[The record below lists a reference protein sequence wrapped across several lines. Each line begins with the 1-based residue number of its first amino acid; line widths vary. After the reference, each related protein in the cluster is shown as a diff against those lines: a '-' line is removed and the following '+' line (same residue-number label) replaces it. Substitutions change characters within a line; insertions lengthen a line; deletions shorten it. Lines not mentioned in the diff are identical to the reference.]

1 MKKFSLKP
9 QGGSCMK
16 MFCKSWLFI
25 GLLATFCLAACSD
38 DDDKAEAPVFPA
50 KQNIVCN
57 AGETTDFTFTANTN
71 WSLASSAIWCKFK
84 SDATEEYVVSGTA
97 GTHTVTVM
105 ATDDDQKVEKASVA
119 KLELT
124 MGGETIVIGEVTRS
138 AVGTELKIF
147 DLEGNEIDKN
157 TGLKVGYDNFAQFKV
172 KANFRFA
179 ATNLPGW
186 VELQGG
192 SLVGAVDKEVTGG
205 LKIIQ
210 DENRE
215 KYPVEANIEKN
226 VITFADEE
234 GKAFYEF
241 PVYYEGMDPMDIDI
255 KLPSTASKYYW
266 VVSLD
271 GKTFKQSAGGVAG
284 TGGSTTTLKNRV
296 PFTVKALN
304 DDYEVVFVEKGAMN
318 DNLYLMD
325 ASYNEWM
332 RCEREGGKVTLIVDE
347 YVPMS
352 GQPAERVGYVLVFP
366 REEYERI
373 KDNLEEE
380 IINGKEIVNKY
391 DNANL
396 VLQFTQKE
404 IKSNEDDMSITVV
417 DGLTYLAI
425 DHTSYKGDDA
435 SHFKTTY
442 NVTSIFEIPQPVE
455 STVVQLPNKWSDI
468 KCYYFE
474 NEELVSK
481 SIIEPVTEKDISISF
496 KEIKKDVFLVISD
509 EFGNNLMVIARGSTL
524 DAGGDDNQQKIVVT
538 GGTKPAVY
546 TGSNAESLI
555 TMHNLADIWE
565 ITGTGEN
572 VEIEMP
578 SSAISSFKVYDL
590 DNGTGDIDI
599 TEEVKGTGDIE
610 WKNNPM
616 TGTPIVGTV
625 NVYYGGWSS
634 IIDRTL
640 LIVVTCEDGTIHGI
654 VVSKGN

>member
-38 DDDKAEAPVFPA
+38 DDDKAETPVFPA

-138 AVGTELKIF
+138 AVGMELKIF
-147 DLEGNEIDKN
+147 DLEGNEIDKT

-241 PVYYEGMDPMDIDI
+241 PVYYEGMDPA
-255 KLPSTASKYYW
+255 KLDLKFPTAYPTIW
-266 VVSLD
+266 IVSLD
-271 GKTFKQSAGGVAG
+271 GQKFTQKSS
-284 TGGSTTTLKNRV
+284 GGSTGDATLYKRI
-296 PFTVKALN
+296 PFTIKTLN
-304 DDYEVVFVEKGAMN
+304 DDFEIVYMEEWEDWQGKKNISLIDPSMLWMHCEGEN
-318 DNLYLMD
+318 GKINL
-325 ASYNEWM
+325 
-332 RCEREGGKVTLIVDE
+332 TVDE
-347 YVPMS
+347 YKPNTAWGEPES
-352 GQPAERVGYVLVFP
+352 RTGYVLALP
-366 REEYERI
+366 RQKYTEIEANIEGAIVENGEIKYEYEQ
-373 KDNLEEE
+373 
-380 IINGKEIVNKY
+380 KY
-391 DNANL
+391 LLIA
-396 VLQFTQKE
+396 FTQKDVKE
-404 IKSNEDDMSITVV
+404 ETDTQAFKVTYYDPSEGVMQEATCTKSKDNYGYETDEVYVIKQPNSGNQALTIDPFMEGNFEEDWTVQV
-417 DGLTYLAI
+417 FM
-425 DHTSYKGDDA
+425 GDN
-435 SHFKTTY
+435 
-442 NVTSIFEIPQPVE
+442 NVT
-455 STVVQLPNKWSDI
+455 KD
-468 KCYYFE
+468 YFE
-474 NEELVSK
+474 PMDKTFTISNNKVLTEDLHICIKQNYQNVK
-481 SIIEPVTEKDISISF
+481 VLIIT
-496 KEIKKDVFLVISD
+496 L
-509 EFGNNLMVIARGSTL
+509 NN
-524 DAGGDDNQQKIVVT
+524 
-538 GGTKPAVY
+538 
-546 TGSNAESLI
+546 
-555 TMHNLADIWE
+555 
-565 ITGTGEN
+565 
-572 VEIEMP
+572 
-578 SSAISSFKVYDL
+578 
-590 DNGTGDIDI
+590 
-599 TEEVKGTGDIE
+599 
-610 WKNNPM
+610 
-616 TGTPIVGTV
+616 
-625 NVYYGGWSS
+625 
-634 IIDRTL
+634 
-640 LIVVTCEDGTIHGI
+640 
-654 VVSKGN
+654 

>member
-38 DDDKAEAPVFPA
+38 DDDKAETPVFPA

-138 AVGTELKIF
+138 AVGMELKIF
-147 DLEGNEIDKN
+147 DLEGNEIDKT

-241 PVYYEGMDPMDIDI
+241 PVYYEGMDPA
-255 KLPSTASKYYW
+255 KLDLKFPTAYPTNW
-266 VVSLD
+266 IVSLD
-271 GKTFKQSAGGVAG
+271 GQKFTQKSS
-284 TGGSTTTLKNRV
+284 GGSTGDATLYKRI
-296 PFTVKALN
+296 PFTIKTLN
-304 DDYEVVFVEKGAMN
+304 DDFEIVYMEEWEDWQGKKNISLIDPSMLWMHCEGEN
-318 DNLYLMD
+318 GKINL
-325 ASYNEWM
+325 
-332 RCEREGGKVTLIVDE
+332 TVDE
-347 YVPMS
+347 YKPNTAWGEPES
-352 GQPAERVGYVLVFP
+352 RTGYVLALP
-366 REEYERI
+366 RQKYTEIEANIEGAIVENGEIKYEYEQ
-373 KDNLEEE
+373 
-380 IINGKEIVNKY
+380 KY
-391 DNANL
+391 LLIA
-396 VLQFTQKE
+396 FTQKDVKE
-404 IKSNEDDMSITVV
+404 ETDTQAFKVTYYDPSEGVMQEATCTKSKDNYGYETDEVYVIKQPNSGNQALTIDPFMEGNFEEDWTVQV
-417 DGLTYLAI
+417 FM
-425 DHTSYKGDDA
+425 GDN
-435 SHFKTTY
+435 
-442 NVTSIFEIPQPVE
+442 NVT
-455 STVVQLPNKWSDI
+455 KD
-468 KCYYFE
+468 YFE
-474 NEELVSK
+474 LMDKTFTISNNKVLTEDLHICIKQNYQNVK
-481 SIIEPVTEKDISISF
+481 VLIIT
-496 KEIKKDVFLVISD
+496 L
-509 EFGNNLMVIARGSTL
+509 NN
-524 DAGGDDNQQKIVVT
+524 
-538 GGTKPAVY
+538 
-546 TGSNAESLI
+546 
-555 TMHNLADIWE
+555 
-565 ITGTGEN
+565 
-572 VEIEMP
+572 
-578 SSAISSFKVYDL
+578 
-590 DNGTGDIDI
+590 
-599 TEEVKGTGDIE
+599 
-610 WKNNPM
+610 
-616 TGTPIVGTV
+616 
-625 NVYYGGWSS
+625 
-634 IIDRTL
+634 
-640 LIVVTCEDGTIHGI
+640 
-654 VVSKGN
+654 

>member
-38 DDDKAEAPVFPA
+38 DDDKAETPVFPA

-138 AVGTELKIF
+138 AVGMELKIF
-147 DLEGNEIDKN
+147 DLEGNEIDKT

-241 PVYYEGMDPMDIDI
+241 PVYYEGMDPA
-255 KLPSTASKYYW
+255 KLDLKFPTAYPTNW
-266 VVSLD
+266 IVSLD
-271 GKTFKQSAGGVAG
+271 GQKFTQKSS
-284 TGGSTTTLKNRV
+284 GGSTGDATLYKRI
-296 PFTVKALN
+296 PFTIKTLN
-304 DDYEVVFVEKGAMN
+304 DDFEIVYMEEWEDWQGKKNISLIDPSMLWMHCEGEN
-318 DNLYLMD
+318 GKINL
-325 ASYNEWM
+325 
-332 RCEREGGKVTLIVDE
+332 TVDE
-347 YVPMS
+347 YKPNTAWGEPES
-352 GQPAERVGYVLVFP
+352 RTGYVLALP
-366 REEYERI
+366 RQKYTEIEANIEGAIVENGEIKYEYEQ
-373 KDNLEEE
+373 
-380 IINGKEIVNKY
+380 KY
-391 DNANL
+391 LLIA
-396 VLQFTQKE
+396 FTQKDVKE
-404 IKSNEDDMSITVV
+404 ETDTQAFKVTYYDPSEGVMQEATCTKSKDNYGYETDEVYVIKQPNSGNQALTIDPFMEGNFEEDWTVQV
-417 DGLTYLAI
+417 FM
-425 DHTSYKGDDA
+425 GDN
-435 SHFKTTY
+435 
-442 NVTSIFEIPQPVE
+442 NVT
-455 STVVQLPNKWSDI
+455 KD
-468 KCYYFE
+468 YFE
-474 NEELVSK
+474 PMDKTFTISNNKVLTEDLHICIKQNYQNVK
-481 SIIEPVTEKDISISF
+481 VLIIT
-496 KEIKKDVFLVISD
+496 L
-509 EFGNNLMVIARGSTL
+509 NN
-524 DAGGDDNQQKIVVT
+524 
-538 GGTKPAVY
+538 
-546 TGSNAESLI
+546 
-555 TMHNLADIWE
+555 
-565 ITGTGEN
+565 
-572 VEIEMP
+572 
-578 SSAISSFKVYDL
+578 
-590 DNGTGDIDI
+590 
-599 TEEVKGTGDIE
+599 
-610 WKNNPM
+610 
-616 TGTPIVGTV
+616 
-625 NVYYGGWSS
+625 
-634 IIDRTL
+634 
-640 LIVVTCEDGTIHGI
+640 
-654 VVSKGN
+654 

>member
-38 DDDKAEAPVFPA
+38 DDDKAETPVFPA

-105 ATDDDQKVEKASVA
+105 ATDDDQKIEKASVA

-124 MGGETIVIGEVTRS
+124 MDGETIVIGEVTRS

-147 DLEGNEIDKN
+147 DLEGNEIDKT

-241 PVYYEGMDPMDIDI
+241 PVYYEGMDPA
-255 KLPSTASKYYW
+255 KLDLKFPTAYPTNW
-266 VVSLD
+266 IVSLD
-271 GKTFKQSAGGVAG
+271 GQKFTQKSS
-284 TGGSTTTLKNRV
+284 GGSTGDATLYKRI
-296 PFTVKALN
+296 PFTIKTLN
-304 DDYEVVFVEKGAMN
+304 DDFEIVYMEEWEDWQGKKNISLIDPSMLWMHCEGEN
-318 DNLYLMD
+318 GKINL
-325 ASYNEWM
+325 
-332 RCEREGGKVTLIVDE
+332 TVDE
-347 YVPMS
+347 YKPNTAWGEPES
-352 GQPAERVGYVLVFP
+352 RTGYVLALP
-366 REEYERI
+366 RQKYTEIEANIEGAIVENGEIKYEYEQ
-373 KDNLEEE
+373 
-380 IINGKEIVNKY
+380 KY
-391 DNANL
+391 LLIA
-396 VLQFTQKE
+396 FTQKDVKE
-404 IKSNEDDMSITVV
+404 ETDTQAFKVTYYDPSEGVMQEATCTKSKDNYGYETDEVYVIKQPNSGNQALTIDPFMEGNFEEDWTVQV
-417 DGLTYLAI
+417 FM
-425 DHTSYKGDDA
+425 GDN
-435 SHFKTTY
+435 
-442 NVTSIFEIPQPVE
+442 NVTKDYFGPMDKTFTISNNKVLTEDLHICIKQNYQNVKVLII
-455 STVVQLPNKWSDI
+455 TPN
-468 KCYYFE
+468 
-474 NEELVSK
+474 N
-481 SIIEPVTEKDISISF
+481 
-496 KEIKKDVFLVISD
+496 
-509 EFGNNLMVIARGSTL
+509 
-524 DAGGDDNQQKIVVT
+524 
-538 GGTKPAVY
+538 
-546 TGSNAESLI
+546 
-555 TMHNLADIWE
+555 
-565 ITGTGEN
+565 
-572 VEIEMP
+572 
-578 SSAISSFKVYDL
+578 
-590 DNGTGDIDI
+590 
-599 TEEVKGTGDIE
+599 
-610 WKNNPM
+610 
-616 TGTPIVGTV
+616 
-625 NVYYGGWSS
+625 
-634 IIDRTL
+634 
-640 LIVVTCEDGTIHGI
+640 
-654 VVSKGN
+654 

>member
-38 DDDKAEAPVFPA
+38 DDDKAETPVFPA

-105 ATDDDQKVEKASVA
+105 ATDDDQKIEKASVA

-124 MGGETIVIGEVTRS
+124 MDGETIVIGEVTRS

-147 DLEGNEIDKN
+147 DLEGNEIDKT

-241 PVYYEGMDPMDIDI
+241 PVYYEGMDPA
-255 KLPSTASKYYW
+255 KLDLKFPTAYPTNW
-266 VVSLD
+266 IVSLD
-271 GKTFKQSAGGVAG
+271 GQKFTQKSS
-284 TGGSTTTLKNRV
+284 GGSTGDATLYKRI
-296 PFTVKALN
+296 PFTIKTLN
-304 DDYEVVFVEKGAMN
+304 DDFEIVYMEEWEDWQGKKNISLIDPSMLWMHCEGEN
-318 DNLYLMD
+318 GKINL
-325 ASYNEWM
+325 
-332 RCEREGGKVTLIVDE
+332 TVDE
-347 YVPMS
+347 YKPNTAWGEPES
-352 GQPAERVGYVLVFP
+352 RTGYVLALP
-366 REEYERI
+366 RQKYTEIEANIEGAIVENGEIKYEYEQ
-373 KDNLEEE
+373 
-380 IINGKEIVNKY
+380 KY
-391 DNANL
+391 LLIA
-396 VLQFTQKE
+396 FTQKDVKE
-404 IKSNEDDMSITVV
+404 ETDTQAFKVTYYDPSEGGMQEATCTKSKDNYGYETDEVYVIKQPNSGNQALTIDPFMEGNFEEDWTVQV
-417 DGLTYLAI
+417 FM
-425 DHTSYKGDDA
+425 GDN
-435 SHFKTTY
+435 
-442 NVTSIFEIPQPVE
+442 NVT
-455 STVVQLPNKWSDI
+455 KD
-468 KCYYFE
+468 YFE
-474 NEELVSK
+474 PMDKTFTISNNKVLTEDLHICIKQNYQNVK
-481 SIIEPVTEKDISISF
+481 VLIIT
-496 KEIKKDVFLVISD
+496 L
-509 EFGNNLMVIARGSTL
+509 NN
-524 DAGGDDNQQKIVVT
+524 
-538 GGTKPAVY
+538 
-546 TGSNAESLI
+546 
-555 TMHNLADIWE
+555 
-565 ITGTGEN
+565 
-572 VEIEMP
+572 
-578 SSAISSFKVYDL
+578 
-590 DNGTGDIDI
+590 
-599 TEEVKGTGDIE
+599 
-610 WKNNPM
+610 
-616 TGTPIVGTV
+616 
-625 NVYYGGWSS
+625 
-634 IIDRTL
+634 
-640 LIVVTCEDGTIHGI
+640 
-654 VVSKGN
+654 

>member
-38 DDDKAEAPVFPA
+38 DDDKAETPVFPA

-105 ATDDDQKVEKASVA
+105 ATGDDQKVDKASVA

-124 MGGETIVIGEVTRS
+124 MGGQTIVISEVTRS
-138 AVGTELKIF
+138 AVGMELKIF

-241 PVYYEGMDPMDIDI
+241 PVYYEGMDPAKLDL
-255 KLPSTASKYYW
+255 KLPTAYPTNW
-266 VVSLD
+266 IVSLD
-271 GKTFKQSAGGVAG
+271 GQKFTQKSS
-284 TGGSTTTLKNRV
+284 GGSTGDATLYKRI
-296 PFTVKALN
+296 PFTIKTLN
-304 DDYEVVFVEKGAMN
+304 DDFEIVYMEECEDWQGKKNISLIDPSMLWMHCEGENGKMN
-318 DNLYLMD
+318 LTVDK
-325 ASYNEWM
+325 YNPNTSWGEPES
-332 RCEREGGKVTLIVDE
+332 RT
-347 YVPMS
+347 
-352 GQPAERVGYVLVFP
+352 GYVLALP
-366 REEYERI
+366 RQKYTEIGANIEGAIVENGEIKYEYEQ
-373 KDNLEEE
+373 
-380 IINGKEIVNKY
+380 KY
-391 DNANL
+391 LLIA
-396 VLQFTQKE
+396 FTQKDVKE
-404 IKSNEDDMSITVV
+404 ESDTQAFKVTYYDPSEGFMQEATCTKSKDNYGYETDEVYVIKQPNSGTYGITINPFMDGDFEKDWSVQVFMGDED
-417 DGLTYLAI
+417 
-425 DHTSYKGDDA
+425 
-435 SHFKTTY
+435 
-442 NVTSIFEIPQPVE
+442 VTSDYLGGGQP
-455 STVVQLPNKWSDI
+455 
-468 KCYYFE
+468 
-474 NEELVSK
+474 
-481 SIIEPVTEKDISISF
+481 
-496 KEIKKDVFLVISD
+496 
-509 EFGNNLMVIARGSTL
+509 EFTI
-524 DAGGDDNQQKIVVT
+524 
-538 GGTKPAVY
+538 
-546 TGSNAESLI
+546 SNATPLTEDLHICIKQNYQNVKVLI
-555 TMHNLADIWE
+555 
-565 ITGTGEN
+565 IT
-572 VEIEMP
+572 P
-578 SSAISSFKVYDL
+578 
-590 DNGTGDIDI
+590 
-599 TEEVKGTGDIE
+599 
-610 WKNNPM
+610 NN
-616 TGTPIVGTV
+616 
-625 NVYYGGWSS
+625 
-634 IIDRTL
+634 
-640 LIVVTCEDGTIHGI
+640 
-654 VVSKGN
+654 

>member
-38 DDDKAEAPVFPA
+38 DDDKAETPVFPA

-138 AVGTELKIF
+138 AVGMELKIF
-147 DLEGNEIDKN
+147 DLEGNEIDKT

-241 PVYYEGMDPMDIDI
+241 PVYYEGMDPA
-255 KLPSTASKYYW
+255 KLDLKFPTAYPTNW
-266 VVSLD
+266 IVSLD
-271 GKTFKQSAGGVAG
+271 GQKFTQKSS
-284 TGGSTTTLKNRV
+284 GGSTGDATLYKRI
-296 PFTVKALN
+296 PFTIKTLN
-304 DDYEVVFVEKGAMN
+304 DDFEIVYMEEWEDWQGKKNISLIDPSMLWMHCEGEN
-318 DNLYLMD
+318 GKINL
-325 ASYNEWM
+325 
-332 RCEREGGKVTLIVDE
+332 TVDE
-347 YVPMS
+347 YKPNTAWGEPES
-352 GQPAERVGYVLVFP
+352 RTGYVLALP
-366 REEYERI
+366 RQKYTEIEANIEGAIVENGEIKYEYEQ
-373 KDNLEEE
+373 
-380 IINGKEIVNKY
+380 KY
-391 DNANL
+391 LLIA
-396 VLQFTQKE
+396 FTQKDVKE
-404 IKSNEDDMSITVV
+404 ETDTQAFKVTYYDPSEGVMQEATCTKSKDNYGYETDEVYVIKQPNSGNQALTIDPFMEGNFEEDWTVQVFMGDNNVTKDYFEPMDKTFTISNNKVLTEDLHICIKQNYQNVKVLSIT
-417 DGLTYLAI
+417 L
-425 DHTSYKGDDA
+425 
-435 SHFKTTY
+435 
-442 NVTSIFEIPQPVE
+442 
-455 STVVQLPNKWSDI
+455 
-468 KCYYFE
+468 
-474 NEELVSK
+474 
-481 SIIEPVTEKDISISF
+481 
-496 KEIKKDVFLVISD
+496 
-509 EFGNNLMVIARGSTL
+509 NN
-524 DAGGDDNQQKIVVT
+524 
-538 GGTKPAVY
+538 
-546 TGSNAESLI
+546 
-555 TMHNLADIWE
+555 
-565 ITGTGEN
+565 
-572 VEIEMP
+572 
-578 SSAISSFKVYDL
+578 
-590 DNGTGDIDI
+590 
-599 TEEVKGTGDIE
+599 
-610 WKNNPM
+610 
-616 TGTPIVGTV
+616 
-625 NVYYGGWSS
+625 
-634 IIDRTL
+634 
-640 LIVVTCEDGTIHGI
+640 
-654 VVSKGN
+654 

>member
-38 DDDKAEAPVFPA
+38 DDDKAETPVFPA

-138 AVGTELKIF
+138 AVGMELKIF
-147 DLEGNEIDKN
+147 DLEGNEIDKT

-241 PVYYEGMDPMDIDI
+241 PVYYEGMDPA
-255 KLPSTASKYYW
+255 KLDLKFPTAYPTNW
-266 VVSLD
+266 IVSLD
-271 GKTFKQSAGGVAG
+271 GQKFTQKSS
-284 TGGSTTTLKNRV
+284 GGSTGDATLYKRI
-296 PFTVKALN
+296 PFTIKTLN
-304 DDYEVVFVEKGAMN
+304 DDFEIVYMEEWEDWQGKKNISLIDPSMLWMHCEGEN
-318 DNLYLMD
+318 GKINL
-325 ASYNEWM
+325 
-332 RCEREGGKVTLIVDE
+332 TVDE
-347 YVPMS
+347 YKPNTAWGEPES
-352 GQPAERVGYVLVFP
+352 RTGYVLALP
-366 REEYERI
+366 RQKYTEIEANIEGAIVENGEIKYEYEQ
-373 KDNLEEE
+373 
-380 IINGKEIVNKY
+380 KY
-391 DNANL
+391 LLIA
-396 VLQFTQKE
+396 FTQKDVKE
-404 IKSNEDDMSITVV
+404 ETDTQAFKVTYYDPSEGVMQEATCTKSKDNYGYETDEVYVIKQPNSGNLALTIDPFMEGNFEEDWTVQV
-417 DGLTYLAI
+417 FM
-425 DHTSYKGDDA
+425 GDN
-435 SHFKTTY
+435 
-442 NVTSIFEIPQPVE
+442 NVT
-455 STVVQLPNKWSDI
+455 KD
-468 KCYYFE
+468 YFE
-474 NEELVSK
+474 PMDKTFTISNNKVLTEDLHICIKQNYQNVK
-481 SIIEPVTEKDISISF
+481 VLIIT
-496 KEIKKDVFLVISD
+496 L
-509 EFGNNLMVIARGSTL
+509 NN
-524 DAGGDDNQQKIVVT
+524 
-538 GGTKPAVY
+538 
-546 TGSNAESLI
+546 
-555 TMHNLADIWE
+555 
-565 ITGTGEN
+565 
-572 VEIEMP
+572 
-578 SSAISSFKVYDL
+578 
-590 DNGTGDIDI
+590 
-599 TEEVKGTGDIE
+599 
-610 WKNNPM
+610 
-616 TGTPIVGTV
+616 
-625 NVYYGGWSS
+625 
-634 IIDRTL
+634 
-640 LIVVTCEDGTIHGI
+640 
-654 VVSKGN
+654 

>member
-38 DDDKAEAPVFPA
+38 DDDKAETPVFPA

-138 AVGTELKIF
+138 AVGMELKIF
-147 DLEGNEIDKN
+147 DLEGNEIDKT

-241 PVYYEGMDPMDIDI
+241 PVYYEGMDPA
-255 KLPSTASKYYW
+255 KLDLKFPTAYPTNW
-266 VVSLD
+266 IVSLD
-271 GKTFKQSAGGVAG
+271 GQKFTQKSS
-284 TGGSTTTLKNRV
+284 GGSTGDATLYKRI
-296 PFTVKALN
+296 PFTIKTLN
-304 DDYEVVFVEKGAMN
+304 DDFEIVYMEEWEDWQGKKNISLIDPSMLWMHCEGEN
-318 DNLYLMD
+318 GKINL
-325 ASYNEWM
+325 
-332 RCEREGGKVTLIVDE
+332 TVDE
-347 YVPMS
+347 YKPNTAWGEPES
-352 GQPAERVGYVLVFP
+352 RTGYVLALP
-366 REEYERI
+366 RQKYTEIEANIEGAIVENGEIKHEYEQ
-373 KDNLEEE
+373 
-380 IINGKEIVNKY
+380 KY
-391 DNANL
+391 LLIA
-396 VLQFTQKE
+396 FTQKDVKE
-404 IKSNEDDMSITVV
+404 ETDTQAFKVTYYDPSEGVMQEATCTKSKDNYGYETDEVYVIKQPNSGNQALTIDPFMEGNFEEDWTVQV
-417 DGLTYLAI
+417 FM
-425 DHTSYKGDDA
+425 GDN
-435 SHFKTTY
+435 
-442 NVTSIFEIPQPVE
+442 NVT
-455 STVVQLPNKWSDI
+455 KD
-468 KCYYFE
+468 YFE
-474 NEELVSK
+474 PMDKTFTISNNKVLTEDLHICIKQNYQNVK
-481 SIIEPVTEKDISISF
+481 VLIIT
-496 KEIKKDVFLVISD
+496 L
-509 EFGNNLMVIARGSTL
+509 NN
-524 DAGGDDNQQKIVVT
+524 
-538 GGTKPAVY
+538 
-546 TGSNAESLI
+546 
-555 TMHNLADIWE
+555 
-565 ITGTGEN
+565 
-572 VEIEMP
+572 
-578 SSAISSFKVYDL
+578 
-590 DNGTGDIDI
+590 
-599 TEEVKGTGDIE
+599 
-610 WKNNPM
+610 
-616 TGTPIVGTV
+616 
-625 NVYYGGWSS
+625 
-634 IIDRTL
+634 
-640 LIVVTCEDGTIHGI
+640 
-654 VVSKGN
+654 

>member
-16 MFCKSWLFI
+16 MFSKSWLFI

-38 DDDKAEAPVFPA
+38 DDDKSETPVFPA

-57 AGETTDFTFTANTN
+57 EGETTDFTFTANTN

-105 ATDDDQKVEKASVA
+105 ATGDDQKVDKASVA

-124 MGGETIVIGEVTRS
+124 MGGQTIVIGEVTRS
-138 AVGTELKIF
+138 AVGSELKIF
-147 DLEGNEIDKN
+147 DLEGNEIDKS

-186 VELQGG
+186 VELEGG
-192 SLVGAVDKEVTGG
+192 SLVGTVDKEVKGG

-215 KYPVEANIEKN
+215 KYVVEANIEKD

-234 GKAFYEF
+234 GKAYYKF
-241 PVYYEGMDPMDIDI
+241 PVYYEGMTDD
-255 KLPSTASKYYW
+255 KTEVKAPSTNKYYW
-266 VVSLD
+266 TVSLD
-271 GKTFKQSAGGVAG
+271 GKTFKQSSGGVSG

-296 PFTVKALN
+296 PFTVKTWEDKYKIVFIESGN
-304 DDYEVVFVEKGAMN
+304 DGG
-318 DNLYLMD
+318 LYIMD
-325 ASYNEWM
+325 EEYGWM
-332 RCEREGGKVTLIVDE
+332 RCEGEKGNLTLIVDE
-347 YVPMS
+347 FEPLPYPGM
-352 GQPAERVGYVLVFP
+352 PKERIGYVLAFSQK
-366 REEYERI
+366 EYDTI
-373 KDNLEEE
+373 LAKDGGLES
-380 IINGKEIVNKY
+380 IIVGEDIDY
-391 DNANL
+391 IYHQSNL

-404 IKSNEDDMSITVV
+404 IKSSGDDISITVV
-417 DGLTYLAI
+417 DGPTYSTI
-425 DHTSYKGDDA
+425 DYTSYKGDDA

-442 NVTSIFEIPQPVE
+442 NVTSIFEIPQPTE
-455 STVVQLPNKWSDI
+455 STIIQFPNALVDI
-468 KCYYFE
+468 TCYYFE
-474 NEELVSK
+474 GEQL
-481 SIIEPVTEKDISISF
+481 VTERIMEPGENNITVSF
-496 KEIKKDVFLVISD
+496 KTLKKDVFFIISD
-509 EFGNNLMVIARGSTL
+509 ELGNNLMVIARGSTL
-524 DAGGDDNQQKIVVT
+524 DAGGDDGQQGFVVT
-538 GGTKPAVY
+538 GGTKPKVY
-546 TGSNAESLI
+546 AGSNAESLI

-599 TEEVKGTGDIE
+599 TEEVKGTEDIV

-616 TGTPIVGTV
+616 TGTPMVGTV

-640 LIVVTCEDGTIHGI
+640 LIVVTCEDSTIHGI

>member
-38 DDDKAEAPVFPA
+38 DDDKAETPVFPA

-138 AVGTELKIF
+138 AVGMELKIF
-147 DLEGNEIDKN
+147 DLEGNEIDKT

-241 PVYYEGMDPMDIDI
+241 PVYYEGMDPA
-255 KLPSTASKYYW
+255 KLDLKFPTAYPTNW
-266 VVSLD
+266 IVSLD
-271 GKTFKQSAGGVAG
+271 GQKFTQKSS
-284 TGGSTTTLKNRV
+284 GGSTGDATLYKRI
-296 PFTVKALN
+296 PFTIKTLN
-304 DDYEVVFVEKGAMN
+304 DDFEIVYMEEWEDWQGKKNISLIDPSMLWMHCEGEN
-318 DNLYLMD
+318 GKINL
-325 ASYNEWM
+325 
-332 RCEREGGKVTLIVDE
+332 TVDE
-347 YVPMS
+347 YKPNTAWGEPES
-352 GQPAERVGYVLVFP
+352 RTGYVLALP
-366 REEYERI
+366 RQKYTEIEANIEGAIVENSEIKYEYEQ
-373 KDNLEEE
+373 
-380 IINGKEIVNKY
+380 KY
-391 DNANL
+391 LLIA
-396 VLQFTQKE
+396 FTQKDVKE
-404 IKSNEDDMSITVV
+404 ETDTQAFKVTYYDPSEGVMQEATCTKSKDNYGYETDEVYVIKQPNSGNQALTIDPFMEGNFEEDWTVQV
-417 DGLTYLAI
+417 FM
-425 DHTSYKGDDA
+425 GDN
-435 SHFKTTY
+435 
-442 NVTSIFEIPQPVE
+442 NVT
-455 STVVQLPNKWSDI
+455 KD
-468 KCYYFE
+468 YFE
-474 NEELVSK
+474 PMDKTFTISNNKVLTEDLHICIKQNYQNVK
-481 SIIEPVTEKDISISF
+481 VLIIT
-496 KEIKKDVFLVISD
+496 L
-509 EFGNNLMVIARGSTL
+509 NN
-524 DAGGDDNQQKIVVT
+524 
-538 GGTKPAVY
+538 
-546 TGSNAESLI
+546 
-555 TMHNLADIWE
+555 
-565 ITGTGEN
+565 
-572 VEIEMP
+572 
-578 SSAISSFKVYDL
+578 
-590 DNGTGDIDI
+590 
-599 TEEVKGTGDIE
+599 
-610 WKNNPM
+610 
-616 TGTPIVGTV
+616 
-625 NVYYGGWSS
+625 
-634 IIDRTL
+634 
-640 LIVVTCEDGTIHGI
+640 
-654 VVSKGN
+654 

>member
-38 DDDKAEAPVFPA
+38 DDDKAETPVFPA

-105 ATDDDQKVEKASVA
+105 ATDDDQKIEKASVA

-124 MGGETIVIGEVTRS
+124 MDGETIVIGEVTRS

-147 DLEGNEIDKN
+147 DLEGNEIDKT

-241 PVYYEGMDPMDIDI
+241 PVYYEGMDPA
-255 KLPSTASKYYW
+255 KLDLKFPTAYPTNW
-266 VVSLD
+266 IVSLD
-271 GKTFKQSAGGVAG
+271 GQKFTQKSS
-284 TGGSTTTLKNRV
+284 GGSTGDATLYKRI
-296 PFTVKALN
+296 PFTIKTLN
-304 DDYEVVFVEKGAMN
+304 DDFEIVYMEEWEDWQGKKNISLIDPSMLWMHCEGEN
-318 DNLYLMD
+318 GKINL
-325 ASYNEWM
+325 
-332 RCEREGGKVTLIVDE
+332 TVDE
-347 YVPMS
+347 YKPNTAWGEPES
-352 GQPAERVGYVLVFP
+352 RTGYVLALP
-366 REEYERI
+366 RQKYTEIEANIEGAIVENGEIKYEYEQ
-373 KDNLEEE
+373 
-380 IINGKEIVNKY
+380 KY
-391 DNANL
+391 LLIA
-396 VLQFTQKE
+396 FTQKDVKE
-404 IKSNEDDMSITVV
+404 ETDTQAFKVTYYDPSEGVMQEATCTKSKDNYGYETDEVYVIKQPNSGNQALTIDPFMEGNFEEDWTVQV
-417 DGLTYLAI
+417 FM
-425 DHTSYKGDDA
+425 GDN
-435 SHFKTTY
+435 S
-442 NVTSIFEIPQPVE
+442 VT
-455 STVVQLPNKWSDI
+455 KD
-468 KCYYFE
+468 YFE
-474 NEELVSK
+474 PMDKTFTISNNKVLTEDLHICIKQNYQNVK
-481 SIIEPVTEKDISISF
+481 VLIITP
-496 KEIKKDVFLVISD
+496 
-509 EFGNNLMVIARGSTL
+509 NN
-524 DAGGDDNQQKIVVT
+524 
-538 GGTKPAVY
+538 
-546 TGSNAESLI
+546 
-555 TMHNLADIWE
+555 
-565 ITGTGEN
+565 
-572 VEIEMP
+572 
-578 SSAISSFKVYDL
+578 
-590 DNGTGDIDI
+590 
-599 TEEVKGTGDIE
+599 
-610 WKNNPM
+610 
-616 TGTPIVGTV
+616 
-625 NVYYGGWSS
+625 
-634 IIDRTL
+634 
-640 LIVVTCEDGTIHGI
+640 
-654 VVSKGN
+654 

>member
-38 DDDKAEAPVFPA
+38 DDDKAETPVFPA

-138 AVGTELKIF
+138 AVGMELKIF
-147 DLEGNEIDKN
+147 DLEGNEIDKT

-241 PVYYEGMDPMDIDI
+241 PVYYEGLDPA
-255 KLPSTASKYYW
+255 KLDLKFPTAYPTNW
-266 VVSLD
+266 IVSLD
-271 GKTFKQSAGGVAG
+271 GQKFTQKSS
-284 TGGSTTTLKNRV
+284 GGSTGDATLYKRI
-296 PFTVKALN
+296 PFTIKTLN
-304 DDYEVVFVEKGAMN
+304 DDFEIVYMEEWEDWQGKKNISLIDPSMLWMHCEGEN
-318 DNLYLMD
+318 GKINL
-325 ASYNEWM
+325 
-332 RCEREGGKVTLIVDE
+332 TVDE
-347 YVPMS
+347 YKPNTAWGEPES
-352 GQPAERVGYVLVFP
+352 RTGYVLALP
-366 REEYERI
+366 RQKYTEIEANIEGAIVENGEIKYEYEQ
-373 KDNLEEE
+373 
-380 IINGKEIVNKY
+380 KY
-391 DNANL
+391 LLIA
-396 VLQFTQKE
+396 FTQKDVKE
-404 IKSNEDDMSITVV
+404 ETDTQAFKVTYYDPSEGVMQEATCTKSKDNYGYETDEVYVIKQPNSGNQALTIDPFMEGNFEEDWTVQV
-417 DGLTYLAI
+417 FM
-425 DHTSYKGDDA
+425 GDN
-435 SHFKTTY
+435 
-442 NVTSIFEIPQPVE
+442 NVT
-455 STVVQLPNKWSDI
+455 KD
-468 KCYYFE
+468 YFE
-474 NEELVSK
+474 PMDKTFTISNNKVLTEDLHICIKQNYQNVK
-481 SIIEPVTEKDISISF
+481 VLIIT
-496 KEIKKDVFLVISD
+496 L
-509 EFGNNLMVIARGSTL
+509 NN
-524 DAGGDDNQQKIVVT
+524 
-538 GGTKPAVY
+538 
-546 TGSNAESLI
+546 
-555 TMHNLADIWE
+555 
-565 ITGTGEN
+565 
-572 VEIEMP
+572 
-578 SSAISSFKVYDL
+578 
-590 DNGTGDIDI
+590 
-599 TEEVKGTGDIE
+599 
-610 WKNNPM
+610 
-616 TGTPIVGTV
+616 
-625 NVYYGGWSS
+625 
-634 IIDRTL
+634 
-640 LIVVTCEDGTIHGI
+640 
-654 VVSKGN
+654 

>member
-38 DDDKAEAPVFPA
+38 DDDKAETPVFPA

-138 AVGTELKIF
+138 AVGMELKIF
-147 DLEGNEIDKN
+147 DLEGNEIDKT

-241 PVYYEGMDPMDIDI
+241 PVYYEGMDPA
-255 KLPSTASKYYW
+255 KLDLKFPTAYPTNW
-266 VVSLD
+266 IVSLD
-271 GKTFKQSAGGVAG
+271 GQKFTQKSS
-284 TGGSTTTLKNRV
+284 GGSTGDATLYKRI
-296 PFTVKALN
+296 PFTIKTLN
-304 DDYEVVFVEKGAMN
+304 DDFEIVYMEEWEDWQGKKNISLIDPSMLWMHCEGEN
-318 DNLYLMD
+318 GKINL
-325 ASYNEWM
+325 
-332 RCEREGGKVTLIVDE
+332 TVDE
-347 YVPMS
+347 YKPNTAWGEPES
-352 GQPAERVGYVLVFP
+352 RTGYVLALP
-366 REEYERI
+366 RQKYTEIEANIEGAIVENGEIKYEYEQ
-373 KDNLEEE
+373 
-380 IINGKEIVNKY
+380 KY
-391 DNANL
+391 LLIA
-396 VLQFTQKE
+396 FTQKDVKE
-404 IKSNEDDMSITVV
+404 ETDTQAFKVTYYDPSEGVMQEATCTKSKDNYGYETDEVYVIKQPNSGNQALTIDPFMEGNFEEDWTVQV
-417 DGLTYLAI
+417 FM
-425 DHTSYKGDDA
+425 GDN
-435 SHFKTTY
+435 
-442 NVTSIFEIPQPVE
+442 NVT
-455 STVVQLPNKWSDI
+455 KD
-468 KCYYFE
+468 YFE
-474 NEELVSK
+474 RMDKTFTISNNKVLTEDLHICIKQNYQNVK
-481 SIIEPVTEKDISISF
+481 VLIIT
-496 KEIKKDVFLVISD
+496 L
-509 EFGNNLMVIARGSTL
+509 NN
-524 DAGGDDNQQKIVVT
+524 
-538 GGTKPAVY
+538 
-546 TGSNAESLI
+546 
-555 TMHNLADIWE
+555 
-565 ITGTGEN
+565 
-572 VEIEMP
+572 
-578 SSAISSFKVYDL
+578 
-590 DNGTGDIDI
+590 
-599 TEEVKGTGDIE
+599 
-610 WKNNPM
+610 
-616 TGTPIVGTV
+616 
-625 NVYYGGWSS
+625 
-634 IIDRTL
+634 
-640 LIVVTCEDGTIHGI
+640 
-654 VVSKGN
+654 

>member
-38 DDDKAEAPVFPA
+38 DDDKAETPVFPA

-138 AVGTELKIF
+138 AVGMELKIF
-147 DLEGNEIDKN
+147 DLEGNEIDKT

-241 PVYYEGMDPMDIDI
+241 PVYYEGMDPA
-255 KLPSTASKYYW
+255 KLDLKFPTAYPTNW
-266 VVSLD
+266 IVSLD
-271 GKTFKQSAGGVAG
+271 GQKFTQKSS
-284 TGGSTTTLKNRV
+284 GGSTGDATLYKRI
-296 PFTVKALN
+296 PFTIKTLN
-304 DDYEVVFVEKGAMN
+304 DDFEIVYMEEWEDWQGKKNISLIDPSMLWMHCEGEN
-318 DNLYLMD
+318 GKINL
-325 ASYNEWM
+325 
-332 RCEREGGKVTLIVDE
+332 TVDE
-347 YVPMS
+347 YKPNTAWGEPES
-352 GQPAERVGYVLVFP
+352 RTGYVLALP
-366 REEYERI
+366 RQKYTEIEANIEGAIVENGEIKYEYEQ
-373 KDNLEEE
+373 
-380 IINGKEIVNKY
+380 KY
-391 DNANL
+391 LLIA
-396 VLQFTQKE
+396 FTQKDVKE
-404 IKSNEDDMSITVV
+404 ETDTQAFKVTYYDPSEGGMQEATCTKSKDNYGYETDEVYVIKQPNSGNQALTIDPFMEGNFEEDWTVQV
-417 DGLTYLAI
+417 FM
-425 DHTSYKGDDA
+425 GDN
-435 SHFKTTY
+435 
-442 NVTSIFEIPQPVE
+442 NVT
-455 STVVQLPNKWSDI
+455 KD
-468 KCYYFE
+468 YFE
-474 NEELVSK
+474 PMDKTFTISNNKVLTEDLHICIKQNYQNVK
-481 SIIEPVTEKDISISF
+481 VLIIT
-496 KEIKKDVFLVISD
+496 L
-509 EFGNNLMVIARGSTL
+509 NN
-524 DAGGDDNQQKIVVT
+524 
-538 GGTKPAVY
+538 
-546 TGSNAESLI
+546 
-555 TMHNLADIWE
+555 
-565 ITGTGEN
+565 
-572 VEIEMP
+572 
-578 SSAISSFKVYDL
+578 
-590 DNGTGDIDI
+590 
-599 TEEVKGTGDIE
+599 
-610 WKNNPM
+610 
-616 TGTPIVGTV
+616 
-625 NVYYGGWSS
+625 
-634 IIDRTL
+634 
-640 LIVVTCEDGTIHGI
+640 
-654 VVSKGN
+654 

>member
-38 DDDKAEAPVFPA
+38 DDDKAETPVFPA

-138 AVGTELKIF
+138 AVGMELKIF
-147 DLEGNEIDKN
+147 DLEGNEIDKT

-241 PVYYEGMDPMDIDI
+241 PVYYEGMDPA
-255 KLPSTASKYYW
+255 KLDLKFPTAYPTNW
-266 VVSLD
+266 IVSLD
-271 GKTFKQSAGGVAG
+271 GQKFTQKSS
-284 TGGSTTTLKNRV
+284 GGSTGDATLYKRI
-296 PFTVKALN
+296 PFTIKTLN
-304 DDYEVVFVEKGAMN
+304 DDFEIVYMEEWEDWQGKKNISLIDPSMLWMHCEGEN
-318 DNLYLMD
+318 GKINL
-325 ASYNEWM
+325 
-332 RCEREGGKVTLIVDE
+332 TVDE
-347 YVPMS
+347 YKPNTAWGEPES
-352 GQPAERVGYVLVFP
+352 RTGYVLALP
-366 REEYERI
+366 RQKYTEIEANIEGAIVENGEIKYEYEQ
-373 KDNLEEE
+373 
-380 IINGKEIVNKY
+380 KY
-391 DNANL
+391 LLIA
-396 VLQFTQKE
+396 FTQKDVKE
-404 IKSNEDDMSITVV
+404 ETDTQAFKVTYYDPSEGVMQEATCTKSKDNYGYETDEVYVIKQPNSGNQALTIDPFMEGNFEEDWTVQV
-417 DGLTYLAI
+417 FM
-425 DHTSYKGDDA
+425 GDN
-435 SHFKTTY
+435 
-442 NVTSIFEIPQPVE
+442 NVT
-455 STVVQLPNKWSDI
+455 KD
-468 KCYYFE
+468 Y
-474 NEELVSK
+474 
-481 SIIEPVTEKDISISF
+481 IEPMDKTFTISNNKVLTEDFHIC
-496 KEIKKDVFLVISD
+496 IKQNYQNVKVLIITP
-509 EFGNNLMVIARGSTL
+509 NN
-524 DAGGDDNQQKIVVT
+524 
-538 GGTKPAVY
+538 
-546 TGSNAESLI
+546 
-555 TMHNLADIWE
+555 
-565 ITGTGEN
+565 
-572 VEIEMP
+572 
-578 SSAISSFKVYDL
+578 
-590 DNGTGDIDI
+590 
-599 TEEVKGTGDIE
+599 
-610 WKNNPM
+610 
-616 TGTPIVGTV
+616 
-625 NVYYGGWSS
+625 
-634 IIDRTL
+634 
-640 LIVVTCEDGTIHGI
+640 
-654 VVSKGN
+654 